1 MENNASSNNIN
12 ANTNNK
18 NIKGSKTQQSQ
29 KAGCKN
35 NRKKVLNNEK
45 TPKRP
50 LNAFFIFVKK
60 YPNYTAIKRASIIR
74 KLWSSMSKKEKEN
87 HDNVKNQT
95 SNVGGVEDD
104 DFNIS
109 MPNNNNDNNSNNCNA
124 CGNILTQNMLNFQSY
139 QSQQSSLLIPQQN
152 DFKTYCFQQM
162 SFPQQQ
168 RHDNQFYSHD
178 NNNVT
183 VKMESVD
190 NFEPIATYDITNNEL
205 STKTTKMAK
214 YPTKKSFSS

>member
-50 LNAFFIFVKK
+50 LNAFFIFVSEKRPEYIEK

-104 DFNIS
+104 DN
-109 MPNNNNDNNSNNCNA
+109 
-124 CGNILTQNMLNFQSY
+124 
-139 QSQQSSLLIPQQN
+139 
-152 DFKTYCFQQM
+152 K
-162 SFPQQQ
+162 
-168 RHDNQFYSHD
+168 
-178 NNNVT
+178 
-183 VKMESVD
+183 
-190 NFEPIATYDITNNEL
+190 
-205 STKTTKMAK
+205 
-214 YPTKKSFSS
+214 FSIFA